1 MFLLLILSFILT
13 DQPSPFL
20 VNPISV
26 SWWSRMREFV
36 FALLVHL
43 SETPLTQL
51 TLIIVN
57 MRQFNKICFYWL
69 WDNMDFLA
77 FALHSSSPPCGSG
90 EVMQAAS
97 FLAEGWSI
105 HHIML
110 WALKVFLFLLR
121 SWLSMQM
128 NSDFKG
134 TGKSSPLA
142 CHPH

>member
-57 MRQFNKICFYWL
+57 IERI
-69 WDNMDFLA
+69 
-77 FALHSSSPPCGSG
+77 
-90 EVMQAAS
+90 
-97 FLAEGWSI
+97 
-105 HHIML
+105 
-110 WALKVFLFLLR
+110 
-121 SWLSMQM
+121 
-128 NSDFKG
+128 
-134 TGKSSPLA
+134 
-142 CHPH
+142 